1 MDYDTVEANTVTL
14 RERDSMAQ
22 VRPKAAKQ
30 NELVYVTCTKALH
43 GAFPSHDGELY
54 ACFVLGTGSDERS
67 PLPTSSAFLSACRYV
82 CQQMRLP
89 VLCGGWWMVISTGSR
104 LLAHTLHRRVQQMR
118 SKRMEHG
125 WHV

>member
-1 MDYDTVEANTVTL
+1 VDYDTVEANTVTL

-54 ACFVLGTGSDERS
+54 ACFVLGALVRMNV
-67 PLPTSSAFLSACRYV
+67 PLCPHHLPFC
-82 CQQMRLP
+82 LP
-89 VLCGGWWMVISTGSR
+89 VGTCANR
-104 LLAHTLHRRVQQMR
+104 
-118 SKRMEHG
+118 
-125 WHV
+125 